1 MLHRRDEIRNKP
13 KVDREAI
20 WAQFFSPPSGHKEKK
35 REEET
40 PWFPSQSLAAL
51 SARHF

>member
-13 KVDREAI
+13 KVDRKAI

-35 REEET
+35 GKKKH
-40 PWFPSQSLAAL
+40 PGFPVKVLL
-51 SARHF
+51 L